1 MNDKIYKT
9 IRVEEA
15 APGVLKVILSR
26 PERLNAMDYGMLDDL
41 LSVSDGIRAGY
52 PERYRAVVLCGDGR
66 AFSSGGDIQFFQGI
80 LDEPPNVVETIIAR
94 FHWFAR
100 LWYELPLPTI
110 AALSGAAAGGGAA
123 LALLCDIR
131 YAAPDARVGFSFVKV
146 GLIPDMGSHFT
157 LPALIGRD
165 KALELLYTGDSVP
178 ADEAMRIGLISRV
191 VPRERLEPEAVALAA
206 RLAAGPPDVLRT
218 IKELTRESRSMSLA
232 QVLAREV
239 TEQARLF
246 KTPGFRSHIRDFLGR
261 R

>member
-1 MNDKIYKT
+1 MSDKAYKT
-9 IRVEEA
+9 IRTEEP

-26 PERLNAMDYGMLDDL
+26 PERLNAMDNDMLDDL
-41 LSVSDGIRAGY
+41 LSVSDEIRAGY
-52 PERYRAVVLCGDGR
+52 PERYRAVVVCGDGR
-66 AFSSGGDIQFFQGI
+66 AFSSGGDLQFFQSI

-110 AALSGAAAGGGAA
+110 AVLSGAAAGGGAA

-131 YAAPDARVGFSFVKV
+131 YAAPDAKMSFSFVKV
-146 GLIPDMGSHFT
+146 GLVPDMGSHFL

-165 KALELLYTGDSVP
+165 KALELLCTGDPVR
-178 ADEAMRIGLISRV
+178 ADEALKMGMITRV
-191 VPRERLEPEAVALAA
+191 VSREQLEPEAVALAA
-206 RLAAGPPDVLRT
+206 RFAAGSPRVLRT

-246 KTPGFRSHIRDFLGR
+246 KTTEFLANIRDFLGR